1 MARIWE
7 VKKRGYLWSANL
19 SPYFCIKECII
30 AQLELN
36 QKAFWLN
43 FFIKGNGTEWLDYGL
58 PTPSYHS
65 HSNKGYILAYALDG
79 YFSTI
84 KNQDYLNDIIA
95 RFLITF
101 KNEGIEQIRAKPNIT
116 NAGTYL
122 PKIYRLKELQALKS
136 ISKKKCPQARADK
149 FDDFVFWSI
158 KFHCESLI
166 QEQGVV
172 AYNQLQDFATE
183 NFYNHKKGIS
193 TPIAKAKSIWHW
205 YEERD
210 WKIPNRKKY
219 NTEEELKELYM
230 TRQERARA
238 NAVKREKE
246 SKAKVLNMITGLYAD
261 EFKKKSGAWHIGKIA
276 EAVKLNRDTVSK
288 HIKEWE
294 HNKGGLFDE

>member
-1 MARIWE
+1 M
-7 VKKRGYLWSANL
+7 
-19 SPYFCIKECII
+19 
-30 AQLELN
+30 
-36 QKAFWLN
+36 
-43 FFIKGNGTEWLDYGL
+43 
-58 PTPSYHS
+58 
-65 HSNKGYILAYALDG
+65 
-79 YFSTI
+79 
-84 KNQDYLNDIIA
+84 
-95 RFLITF
+95 
-101 KNEGIEQIRAKPNIT
+101 T

-122 PKIYRLKELQALKS
+122 PKIYQLKELQALKS
-136 ISKKKCPQARADK
+136 VSKKKCPQARADK

-230 TRQERARA
+230 TRAEHAKKIHTKLA
-238 NAVKREKE
+238 NDTRK
-246 SKAKVLNMITGLYAD
+246 KVLNIITGMFAD
-261 EFKKKSGAWHIGKIA
+261 EYKKADGSWNVSKIA
-276 EAVKLNRDTVSK
+276 KDSNTSRNTVMKYLPKDKL
-288 HIKEWE
+288 
-294 HNKGGLFDE
+294 L